1 MKNDPAATLSQVIE
15 SMMSQQVSAIHVGF
29 PCRVVHYD
37 QVTCKADVQP
47 LITVSE
53 DEPAMIQ
60 GVPTLGHRF
69 LIGEMET
76 VYKPLLKV
84 GDTVFV
90 VCADMEIKNVMTGQI
105 ATVDT
110 ERSHDVNDAV
120 IVGVF
125 ACSL

>member
-15 SMMSQQVSAIHVGF
+15 RMMLQQVSAIHVGF

-37 QVTCKADVQP
+37 EGTCKADVQP

-69 LIGEMET
+69 LMNGIET

-84 GDTVFV
+84 GDTVLV
-90 VCADMEIKNVMTGQI
+90 ICADKEIKNVLMGQI

-110 ERSHDVNDAV
+110 GRSHDVNDAV